1 MIPNPILYNDDT
13 IMTVF
18 IVCCLIVL
26 AIIMVPKALR
36 HRRKI
41 RENKNSI
48 PNQQNQDLEMIV
60 IEANQHGIGN
70 KRQLDYKETFMSA
83 PKITDRQTVYVSKE
97 VRDQLCRIARRL
109 GDRKMSVSGFLENM
123 AKHHLE
129 EYKDEIN
136 KLYKLYKQ

>member
-1 MIPNPILYNDDT
+1 
-13 IMTVF
+13 
-18 IVCCLIVL
+18 
-26 AIIMVPKALR
+26 MVPKALR

>member
-13 IMTVF
+13 IMAIF
-18 IVCCLIVL
+18 IVCCLVVL
-26 AIIMVPKALR
+26 AIIMIPKALR
-36 HRRKI
+36 HRKKVRGSKI
-41 RENKNSI
+41 RI
-48 PNQQNQDLEMIV
+48 PDQQNQELEMIV
-60 IEANQHGIGN
+60 VEADQQGGN
-70 KRQLDYKETFMSA
+70 NTRLLNYKETFMSA
-83 PKITDRQTVYVSKE
+83 PKIVDRQTVYVSKE

-136 KLYKLYKQ
+136 KLYKQ